1 MDRLR
6 PIWNVLNQLVA
17 AVALILLSPV
27 FLGVALW
34 IRIADGKGVFFVQDR
49 AGRGGRTFRILKFR
63 SMIHDNLA
71 VGARLGMANPN
82 DLLADDPRI
91 TRCGRILRATSLDEL
106 PQLINVVRGQ
116 MNLVGPRP
124 DVLPQVAEYSAQDAR
139 RLEVRPGITGWAQI
153 NGRDAIPWSERFVLD
168 RWYIDNWSPL
178 LDLRII
184 WRTFQGSHRG
194 ERPALVETLPA
205 QRTSGEST
213 QDLRRAA

>member
-1 MDRLR
+1 VDLAR
-6 PIWNVLNQLVA
+6 PIWNVLNQVLA
-17 AVALILLSPV
+17 AVALILLLPV
-27 FLGVALW
+27 LLGVALW
-34 IRIADGKGVFFVQDR
+34 VRLADGRGVLFIQDR
-49 AGRGGRTFRILKFR
+49 AGRNGRTFRLLKFR

-82 DLLADDPRI
+82 DLLQDDPRI

-106 PQLINVVRGQ
+106 PQLVNVVRGQ

-124 DVLPQVAEYSAQDAR
+124 DVLPQVAAYSAEDAR

-153 NGRDAIPWSERFVLD
+153 NGRDAIPWPERFVLD

-178 LDLRII
+178 LDLKII

-194 ERPALVETLPA
+194 ERPALLESLPA
-205 QRTSGEST
+205 QRIPGEST
-213 QDLRRAA
+213 QDLSRAA